1 MTNAKLPNIEVMNIV
16 KFDKLTKQQTWR
28 GGGGPQP
35 HTKIILEKKKDL
47 KILLKKKLS
56 EI

>member
-1 MTNAKLPNIEVMNIV
+1 MAG
-16 KFDKLTKQQTWR
+16 

>member
-1 MTNAKLPNIEVMNIV
+1 MTNAKLHNIEVMNIV
-16 KFDKLTKQQTWR
+16 KLDKLTKQR
-28 GGGGPQP
+28 GGKKPQP

-47 KILLKKKLS
+47 KILLKKTLS